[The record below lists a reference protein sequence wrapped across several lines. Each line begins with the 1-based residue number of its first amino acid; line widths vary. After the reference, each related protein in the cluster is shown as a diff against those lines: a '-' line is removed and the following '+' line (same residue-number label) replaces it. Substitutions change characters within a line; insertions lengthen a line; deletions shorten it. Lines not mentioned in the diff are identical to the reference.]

1 MISKSKYVIWPI
13 YFDLNISRS
22 NGRRVPKSLAI
33 QNPSIDDILKAAK
46 RLRLNPILEE
56 KAHPSRWWSRGRI
69 LVDKKEKK
77 REILRKIAEQL

>member
-13 YFDLNISRS
+13 YFDLNVSRS
-22 NGRRVPKSLAI
+22 NGRRVSKSLAI
-33 QNPSIDDILKAAK
+33 QNPSIDDILKEAK

-56 KAHPSRWWSRGRI
+56 KAHPSRWWNKGRI